1 MRTSLAPLLLFGL
14 LLGGASS
21 VVTAYLLGAGSSDV
35 RAADL
40 SIPDMPRAGED
51 SGLLEAMGAI
61 DDLLAESMQM
71 HRRIEVLENTPE
83 PIVRDP
89 VDGYVSQQTFEAFQK
104 EVRDTLARQSDAR
117 VEPEEFKGQIA
128 GALIEI
134 RRQEAFDKV
143 REYQEKR
150 EDRLEEDIEKMADWL
165 ELGPHQVEGVR
176 GALLAQYDREQEQ
189 RRLWE
194 EGADEEV
201 LGELK
206 RTDGEAFDADLRG
219 ILTDEQRETFWEGI
233 LGGGK

>member
-1 MRTSLAPLLLFGL
+1 M
-14 LLGGASS
+14 
-21 VVTAYLLGAGSSDV
+21 
-35 RAADL
+35 
-40 SIPDMPRAGED
+40 PDAPRAGKD
-51 SGLLEAMGAI
+51 SGLLEAI
-61 DDLLAESMQM
+61 DDLLAENMQLR
-71 HRRIEVLENTPE
+71 RRIEVLENTPE

-104 EVRDTLARQSDAR
+104 ELRGALARQTDAT

-143 REYQEKR
+143 RQYQEKR
-150 EDRLEEDIEKMADWL
+150 EARLEEDLEKMADWL
-165 ELGPHQVEGVR
+165 ELSPHQVEGVR
-176 GALLAQYDREQEQ
+176 GVLLTQYDREQEQ

-194 EGADEEV
+194 EGGDEEV

>member
-1 MRTSLAPLLLFGL
+1 MKISLVPLLLFGL
-14 LLGGASS
+14 LLGGASA
-21 VVTAYLLGAGSSDV
+21 VVTAYLLLGAGSSDS
-35 RAADL
+35 RAAE
-40 SIPDMPRAGED
+40 SPMPDAPRAGRD
-51 SGLLEAMGAI
+51 SGLLEAI
-61 DDLLAESMQM
+61 DDLLAENMQLR
-71 HRRIEVLENTPE
+71 RRIEVLENTPE

-104 EVRDTLARQSDAR
+104 EVRGALAQQSDAT

-128 GALIEI
+128 GALIDI
-134 RRQEAFDKV
+134 RRQEACDKV
-143 REYQEKR
+143 RPYQETR
-150 EDRLEEDIEKMADWL
+150 EARREEDLEKMADWL
-165 ELGPHQVEGVR
+165 ELSPHQVEGVR
-176 GALLAQYDREQEQ
+176 GVLLTQYDREQEQ

-194 EGADEEV
+194 EGGDEEV